1 MSIFAS
7 FIFVFFLRMKNSART
22 ILLIF
27 FILLF
32 YTGGQLYA
40 QTEKHGELKES
51 VDSAEVKKDRS
62 FWRQVKENV
71 KLGGWIDAQYQ
82 FSQSEDSKSSV
93 FMIRRARL
101 DLKGSLSRWVDFRLQ
116 ADFAPNPRLIDA
128 YIKVNLCKYVQVQ
141 VGQFKIPFS
150 LENILSPLELELTE
164 NAQVIS
170 ALSGYKDVS
179 GVSSYSNGREIG
191 LMLLGTLASATVR
204 GEKIPILKYGV
215 GVFGGNGINVKADNM
230 AKDISARLEF
240 CPFVNHLTFSV
251 SGYWGKY
258 DMLYDNVPTHND
270 GVRIRYAA
278 GAQYADKHWMVRS
291 EYLWGK
297 TDFESFD
304 EDQDV
309 FIPYGVKSQGCYFTI
324 GYWFMMGWGKNSAVQ
339 QKIRPLLRVDYYERD
354 IAAHNPSMVYAA
366 GVEWWP
372 ERHLRFQLAYS
383 LRQQNFSNQLEHQLT
398 TMLSVRF

>member
-22 ILLIF
+22 ILLFF

-40 QTEKHGELKES
+40 QTEKHGEVKES

-240 CPFVNHLTFSV
+240 CPFVNHLTVSV
-251 SGYWGKY
+251 SGYWG
-258 DMLYDNVPTHND
+258 MICCMTMFLPITMGCESVMPQAPSMPTSIGWSDLN
-270 GVRIRYAA
+270 I
-278 GAQYADKHWMVRS
+278 
-291 EYLWGK
+291 
-297 TDFESFD
+297 
-304 EDQDV
+304 
-309 FIPYGVKSQGCYFTI
+309 YGVKQISNLLT
-324 GYWFMMGWGKNSAVQ
+324 
-339 QKIRPLLRVDYYERD
+339 KIKMCSFRT
-354 IAAHNPSMVYAA
+354 
-366 GVEWWP
+366 G
-372 ERHLRFQLAYS
+372 
-383 LRQQNFSNQLEHQLT
+383 
-398 TMLSVRF
+398 